1 MVAPSHPWVKTQRID
16 WDNAGVENFILY
28 NKESYTFRIITD
40 YFDKRGIR
48 LSSFMEISSPEA
60 SKELIKV
67 GTGVGI
73 LADWAVEEE
82 VQRGEL
88 ISLPLG
94 PKKLARTWGI
104 SVRKGR
110 KLNKAER
117 MFMKI
122 AEESG
127 CHWMVNR
134 KL

>member
-1 MVAPSHPWVKTQRID
+1 M
-16 WDNAGVENFILY
+16 
-28 NKESYTFRIITD
+28 
-40 YFDKRGIR
+40 
-48 LSSFMEISSPEA
+48 
-60 SKELIKV
+60 
-67 GTGVGI
+67 GVGI

-88 ISLPLG
+88 VSLPLG
-94 PKKLARTWGI
+94 SKKLARTWGI

-110 KLNKAER
+110 KFNKAER
-117 MFMKI
+117 MFIKI